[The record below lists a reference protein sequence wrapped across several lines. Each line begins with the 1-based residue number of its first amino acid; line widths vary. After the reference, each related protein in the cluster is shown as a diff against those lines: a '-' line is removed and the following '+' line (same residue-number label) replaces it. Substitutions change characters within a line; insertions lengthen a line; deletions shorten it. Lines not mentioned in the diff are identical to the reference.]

1 VTRYL
6 FGPRASVFFAL
17 LFGLA
22 LIGQAW
28 ADDGD
33 EKKQAPTSNEVDCED
48 KDNAALPE
56 CQPVTPP
63 LATDEQVPA
72 DTTESAPSAP
82 TPKQTGPVLYTGPA
96 MDLVFKLAD
105 AGKEAVQFRLD
116 EGADDKGTWARGR
129 YERRDDSGS
138 ADTLGPRVIDHTV
151 YVTKTIDQAK
161 QMFKDEAAKNDRFPE
176 QAARDQRR
184 GSFKFDIKNF
194 VDQTAAITACND
206 CGGKDQ
212 LMLHHRIVQQHS
224 NVVSV
229 LYLYGRDK
237 RGADEILT
245 QKVAEQLWSFMVSQ
259 RI

>member
-1 VTRYL
+1 
-6 FGPRASVFFAL
+6 L
-17 LFGLA
+17 LGLS
-22 LIGQAW
+22 LIGHAW

-33 EKKQAPTSNEVDCED
+33 EKKQIPQSSEVDCED

-63 LATDEQVPA
+63 VVTEDQAPPPETD
-72 DTTESAPSAP
+72 SAPSAP
-82 TPKQTGPVLYTGPA
+82 AAKQTGPVLYTGPA

-105 AGKEAVQFRLD
+105 AGKEAVQYRLD

-129 YERRDDSGS
+129 YERRDDTGS

-151 YVTKTIDQAK
+151 YVTKTIDIAK
-161 QMFKDEAAKNDRFPE
+161 QLFTAEAAKNDKFPE
-176 QAARDQRR
+176 QAARDERK
-184 GSFKFDIKNF
+184 GSYKFDIKNY
-194 VDQTAAITACND
+194 VDQTAAISACND

-212 LMLHHRIVQQHS
+212 LMLHHRVVQQHS

-237 RGADEILT
+237 RGTDEITT
-245 QKVAEQLWSFMVSQ
+245 QKIVEGLWAFMVSQ